1 MENRNKFS
9 SKWGFIMACVGSA
22 VGLANVWAFP
32 YQLGANGGLAFLFPY
47 LIFAFIFGRVGLA
60 AENAIG
66 RKYKSG
72 PMVVY
77 KEAYKEKNMEK
88 FGSVVR
94 WLPMLGVGLLAIGYA
109 VVITYVLKALID
121 TITGSIFATDSTS
134 WFDMISTSDF
144 KLVIAHLILMV
155 LVYFALV
162 YETKGIEKTNKLIM
176 PLFFILFLILA
187 LRVFFLDGAMGG
199 YKFIFSLDI
208 EKLKNIKTWVAAM
221 GQAFFSLSLVGT
233 VMVVYGS
240 YLPDDEDVIKAS
252 TITTSLDT
260 LAAMISSFVMLPACF
275 AYGFS
280 PTSGPK
286 LLFVVLPQALKEMP
300 LGRLY
305 GIILFLAIVFAGISS
320 IQSMLETITEA
331 IEYKFPKLK
340 RKSILIVLIGII
352 YLVGIFI
359 EPISKWG
366 PWMDIVTIYIL
377 PISGIIGAITWF
389 WVIKK
394 EKLLAEV
401 NKNVGNKYGKTWYYT
416 GKFIFV
422 PLAIALCFIALRYH
436 ISF

>member
-1 MENRNKFS
+1 
-9 SKWGFIMACVGSA
+9 MACVGSA

-47 LIFAFIFGRVGLA
+47 LIFAYIFGRVGLA

-121 TITGSIFATDSTS
+121 TITGSIFATNSTS
-134 WFDMISTSDF
+134 WFDMISNSDF
-144 KLVIAHLILMV
+144 KLVIPHLILMV

-240 YLPDDEDVIKAS
+240 YLSDDEDVIKAS
-252 TITTSLDT
+252 TITTGLDT

-305 GIILFLAIVFAGISS
+305 SIILFLAIIFAGISS
-320 IQSMLETITEA
+320 IQSMLETLTEA

-340 RKSILIVLIGII
+340 RKTILIVLISII

-377 PISGIIGAITWF
+377 PVSGIIGAITWF

-394 EKLLAEV
+394 ENLLEEV
-401 NKNVGNKYGKTWYYT
+401 NKSVGNKYGKTWYYT

-422 PLAIALCFIALRYH
+422 PLAIALCFIALKYH

>member
-47 LIFAFIFGRVGLA
+47 LIFAYIFGRVGLA

-121 TITGSIFATDSTS
+121 TITGSIFATNSTS
-134 WFDMISTSDF
+134 WFDMISNSDF
-144 KLVIAHLILMV
+144 KLVIPHLILMV

-240 YLPDDEDVIKAS
+240 YLSDDEDVIKAS
-252 TITTSLDT
+252 TITTGLDT

-305 GIILFLAIVFAGISS
+305 GIILFLAIIFAGISS
-320 IQSMLETITEA
+320 IQSMLETLTEA

-340 RKSILIVLIGII
+340 RKSILIVLISII

-377 PISGIIGAITWF
+377 PVSGIIGAITWF

-394 EKLLAEV
+394 ENLLEEV
-401 NKNVGNKYGKTWYYT
+401 NKSVGNKYGKTWYYT

-422 PLAIALCFIALRYH
+422 PLAIALCFIALKYH

>member
-47 LIFAFIFGRVGLA
+47 LIFAYIFGRVGLA

-121 TITGSIFATDSTS
+121 TITGGIFAIDSTS
-134 WFDMISTSDF
+134 WFDTISNSDF
-144 KLVIAHLILMV
+144 KLVIPHLILMV

-221 GQAFFSLSLVGT
+221 GQAFFSLSLVRT

-252 TITTSLDT
+252 TITTGLDT

-305 GIILFLAIVFAGISS
+305 GIILFLAIIFAGISS
-320 IQSMLETITEA
+320 IQSMLETLTEA

-340 RKSILIVLIGII
+340 RKSILIVLISII

-377 PISGIIGAITWF
+377 PVSGIIGAITWF

-394 EKLLAEV
+394 ENLLEEV
-401 NKNVGNKYGKTWYYT
+401 NKSVGNKYGKTWYYT

-422 PLAIALCFIALRYH
+422 PLAIALCFIALKYH

>member
-109 VVITYVLKALID
+109 VVITYVLKALLD

-144 KLVIAHLILMV
+144 KLVIPHLILMV

-252 TITTSLDT
+252 TITTGLDT

-340 RKSILIVLIGII
+340 RKSILIVLISII
-352 YLVGIFI
+352 YLIGIFI

-377 PISGIIGAITWF
+377 PVSGIIGAITWF

-394 EKLLAEV
+394 ENLLEEV
-401 NKNVGNKYGKTWYYT
+401 NKSVGNKYGNAWYYT

>member
-47 LIFAFIFGRVGLA
+47 LIFAYIFGRVGLA

-121 TITGSIFATDSTS
+121 TITGSIFATNSTS
-134 WFDMISTSDF
+134 WFDMISNSDF
-144 KLVIAHLILMV
+144 KLVIPHLILMV

-252 TITTSLDT
+252 TITTGLDT

-305 GIILFLAIVFAGISS
+305 GIILFLAIIFAGISS

-340 RKSILIVLIGII
+340 RKSILIVLISII

-377 PISGIIGAITWF
+377 PVSGIIGAITWF

-394 EKLLAEV
+394 ENLLEEV
-401 NKNVGNKYGKTWYYT
+401 NKNVGNKYGNAWYYT

-422 PLAIALCFIALRYH
+422 PLAIVLCFIALKYH

>member
-47 LIFAFIFGRVGLA
+47 LIFAYIFGRVGLA

-134 WFDMISTSDF
+134 WFGMISNSDF
-144 KLVIAHLILMV
+144 KLVIPHLILMV

-252 TITTSLDT
+252 TITTGLDT

-305 GIILFLAIVFAGISS
+305 GIILFLAIIFAGISS

-340 RKSILIVLIGII
+340 RKSILIVLISII

-377 PISGIIGAITWF
+377 PVSGIIGAITWF

-394 EKLLAEV
+394 ENLLEEV
-401 NKNVGNKYGKTWYYT
+401 NKSVGNKYGKTWYYT

-422 PLAIALCFIALRYH
+422 PLAIVLCFIALKYH

>member
-252 TITTSLDT
+252 TITTGLDT

-340 RKSILIVLIGII
+340 RKSILIVLISII

-394 EKLLAEV
+394 ENLLEEV
-401 NKNVGNKYGKTWYYT
+401 NKSVGNKYGNAWYYI

>member
-109 VVITYVLKALID
+109 VVITYVLKALLD
-121 TITGSIFATDSTS
+121 TITGRIFATDSTS

-144 KLVIAHLILMV
+144 KLVIPHLILMV

-331 IEYKFPKLK
+331 IEYKFPKLE
-340 RKSILIVLIGII
+340 RKSILIVLISII
-352 YLVGIFI
+352 YLIGIFI

-377 PISGIIGAITWF
+377 PVSGIIGAITWF

-394 EKLLAEV
+394 EKLLEEV
-401 NKNVGNKYGKTWYYT
+401 NKSVGNKYSKTWYYT

>member
-47 LIFAFIFGRVGLA
+47 LIFAYIFGRVGLA

-121 TITGSIFATDSTS
+121 TITGSIFATNSTS
-134 WFDMISTSDF
+134 WFDMISNSDF
-144 KLVIAHLILMV
+144 KLVIPPLILMV

-208 EKLKNIKTWVAAM
+208 EKLKNIKIWVAAM

-252 TITTSLDT
+252 TITTGLDT

-305 GIILFLAIVFAGISS
+305 GIILFLAIIFAGISS
-320 IQSMLETITEA
+320 IQSMLETLTEA

-340 RKSILIVLIGII
+340 RKSILIVLISII

-377 PISGIIGAITWF
+377 PVSGIIGAITWF

-394 EKLLAEV
+394 ENLLEEV
-401 NKNVGNKYGKTWYYT
+401 NKSVGNKYGKTWYYT

-422 PLAIALCFIALRYH
+422 PLAIVLCFIALKYH

>member
-47 LIFAFIFGRVGLA
+47 LIFAYIFGRVGLA

-121 TITGSIFATDSTS
+121 TITGSIFAIDSTS
-134 WFDMISTSDF
+134 WFDMISNSDF
-144 KLVIAHLILMV
+144 KLVIPHLILMV

-176 PLFFILFLILA
+176 PLFFILFLILS

-252 TITTSLDT
+252 TITTGLDT

-305 GIILFLAIVFAGISS
+305 GIILFLAIIFAGISS
-320 IQSMLETITEA
+320 IQSMLETLTEA

-340 RKSILIVLIGII
+340 RKTILIVLISII

-377 PISGIIGAITWF
+377 PVSGIIGAITWF

-394 EKLLAEV
+394 ENLLEEV
-401 NKNVGNKYGKTWYYT
+401 NKSVGNKYGKTWYYT

-422 PLAIALCFIALRYH
+422 PLAIALCFIALKYH

>member
-109 VVITYVLKALID
+109 VVITYVLKALLD
-121 TITGSIFATDSTS
+121 TITGRIFATDSTS

-144 KLVIAHLILMV
+144 KLVIPHLILMV

-240 YLPDDEDVIKAS
+240 YLSDDEDVIKAS
-252 TITTSLDT
+252 TITTGLDT

-340 RKSILIVLIGII
+340 RKSILIVLISII

-377 PISGIIGAITWF
+377 PVSGIIGAITWF
-389 WVIKK
+389 WIIKK
-394 EKLLAEV
+394 ENLLEEV
-401 NKNVGNKYGKTWYYT
+401 NKNVGNKYGNAWYYT

>member
-47 LIFAFIFGRVGLA
+47 LIFAYIFGRVGLA

-121 TITGSIFATDSTS
+121 TITGSIFATNSTS
-134 WFDMISTSDF
+134 WFDMISNSDF
-144 KLVIAHLILMV
+144 NLVIPHLILMV

-252 TITTSLDT
+252 TITTGLDT

-305 GIILFLAIVFAGISS
+305 GIILFLAIIFAGISS
-320 IQSMLETITEA
+320 IQSMLETLTEA

-340 RKSILIVLIGII
+340 RKSILIVLISII

-377 PISGIIGAITWF
+377 PVSGIIGAITWF

-394 EKLLAEV
+394 ENLLEEV
-401 NKNVGNKYGKTWYYT
+401 NKSVGNKYGKTWYYT

-422 PLAIALCFIALRYH
+422 PLAIALCFIALKYH

>member
-47 LIFAFIFGRVGLA
+47 LIFAYIFGRVGLA

-121 TITGSIFATDSTS
+121 TITGSIFATNSTS
-134 WFDMISTSDF
+134 WFDMISNSDF
-144 KLVIAHLILMV
+144 KLVIPHLILMV

-252 TITTSLDT
+252 TITTGLDT

-305 GIILFLAIVFAGISS
+305 GIILFLAIIFAGISS
-320 IQSMLETITEA
+320 IQSMLETLTEA

-340 RKSILIVLIGII
+340 RKSILIVLISII

-377 PISGIIGAITWF
+377 PVSGIIGAITWF

-394 EKLLAEV
+394 ENLLEEV
-401 NKNVGNKYGKTWYYT
+401 NKSVGNKYGNAWYYT

-422 PLAIALCFIALRYH
+422 PLAIVLCFIALKYH

>member
-121 TITGSIFATDSTS
+121 TITGSIFATNSTS
-134 WFDMISTSDF
+134 WFDMISNSDF
-144 KLVIAHLILMV
+144 KLVIPHLILMV

-252 TITTSLDT
+252 TITTGLDT

-305 GIILFLAIVFAGISS
+305 GIILFLAIIFAGISS
-320 IQSMLETITEA
+320 IQSMLETLTEA

-340 RKSILIVLIGII
+340 RKSILIVLISII

-377 PISGIIGAITWF
+377 PVSGIIGAITWF

-394 EKLLAEV
+394 ENLLEEV
-401 NKNVGNKYGKTWYYT
+401 NKSVGNKYGKTWYYT

-422 PLAIALCFIALRYH
+422 PLAIALCFIALKYH

>member
-47 LIFAFIFGRVGLA
+47 LIFAYIFGRVGLA

-121 TITGSIFATDSTS
+121 TITGSIFATNSTS
-134 WFDMISTSDF
+134 WFDMISNSDF
-144 KLVIAHLILMV
+144 KLVIPHLILMV

-240 YLPDDEDVIKAS
+240 YLSDDEDVIKAS
-252 TITTSLDT
+252 TITTGLDT

-305 GIILFLAIVFAGISS
+305 SIILFLAIIFAGISS
-320 IQSMLETITEA
+320 IQSMLETLTEA

-340 RKSILIVLIGII
+340 RKTILIVLISII

-377 PISGIIGAITWF
+377 PVSGIIGAITWF

-394 EKLLAEV
+394 ENLLKEV
-401 NKNVGNKYGKTWYYT
+401 NKSVGNKYGKTWYYT

-422 PLAIALCFIALRYH
+422 PLAIALCFIALKYH

>member
-121 TITGSIFATDSTS
+121 TITGSIFATNSTS
-134 WFDMISTSDF
+134 WFDMISNSDF
-144 KLVIAHLILMV
+144 KLVIPHLILMV

-252 TITTSLDT
+252 TITTGLDT

-305 GIILFLAIVFAGISS
+305 GIILFLAIIFAGISS
-320 IQSMLETITEA
+320 IQSMLETLTEA

-340 RKSILIVLIGII
+340 RKTILIVLISII

-377 PISGIIGAITWF
+377 PVSGIIGAITWF

-394 EKLLAEV
+394 ENLLEEV
-401 NKNVGNKYGKTWYYT
+401 NKSVGNKYGKTWYYT

-422 PLAIALCFIALRYH
+422 PLAIVLCFIALKYH

>member
-47 LIFAFIFGRVGLA
+47 LIFAYIFGRVGLA

-109 VVITYVLKALID
+109 VVITYVLKALLD
-121 TITGSIFATDSTS
+121 TITGRIFATDSTS

-144 KLVIAHLILMV
+144 KLVIPHLILMV

-252 TITTSLDT
+252 TITTGLDT

-340 RKSILIVLIGII
+340 RESILIVLISII

-377 PISGIIGAITWF
+377 PVSGIIGAITWF

-394 EKLLAEV
+394 ENLLEEV
-401 NKNVGNKYGKTWYYT
+401 NKSVGNKYGKTWYYT

-422 PLAIALCFIALRYH
+422 PLAIALCFIALKYH

>member
-9 SKWGFIMACVGSA
+9 SKWGFIMTCVGSA

-47 LIFAFIFGRVGLA
+47 LIFAYIFGRVGLA

-121 TITGSIFATDSTS
+121 TITGSIFATNSTS
-134 WFDMISTSDF
+134 WFDMISNSDF
-144 KLVIAHLILMV
+144 KLVIPHLILMV

-252 TITTSLDT
+252 TITTGLDT

-305 GIILFLAIVFAGISS
+305 GIILFLAIIFAGISS

-340 RKSILIVLIGII
+340 RKSILIVLISII

-377 PISGIIGAITWF
+377 PVSGIIGAITWF

-394 EKLLAEV
+394 ENLLEEV
-401 NKNVGNKYGKTWYYT
+401 NKNVGNKYGNAWYYT

-422 PLAIALCFIALRYH
+422 PLAIVLCFIALKYH

>member
-47 LIFAFIFGRVGLA
+47 LIFAYIFGRVGLA

-134 WFDMISTSDF
+134 WFGMISNSDF
-144 KLVIAHLILMV
+144 KLVIPHLILMV

-221 GQAFFSLSLVGT
+221 GQAFFSLSLVRT

-252 TITTSLDT
+252 TITTGLDT

-305 GIILFLAIVFAGISS
+305 GIILFLAIIFAGISS
-320 IQSMLETITEA
+320 IQSMLETLTEA

-340 RKSILIVLIGII
+340 RKTILIVLISII

-377 PISGIIGAITWF
+377 PVSGIIGAITWF

-394 EKLLAEV
+394 ENLLEEV
-401 NKNVGNKYGKTWYYT
+401 NKSVGNKYGKTWYYT

-422 PLAIALCFIALRYH
+422 PLAIVLCFIALKYH

>member
-47 LIFAFIFGRVGLA
+47 LIFAYIFGRVGLA

-134 WFDMISTSDF
+134 WFGMISNSDF
-144 KLVIAHLILMV
+144 KLVIPHLILMV

-252 TITTSLDT
+252 TITTGLDT

-305 GIILFLAIVFAGISS
+305 GIILFLAIIFAGISS
-320 IQSMLETITEA
+320 IQSMLETLTEA

-340 RKSILIVLIGII
+340 RKSILIVLISIF

-377 PISGIIGAITWF
+377 PVSGIIGAITWF

-394 EKLLAEV
+394 ENLLEEV
-401 NKNVGNKYGKTWYYT
+401 NKNVGNKYGNAWYYT

-422 PLAIALCFIALRYH
+422 PLAIVLCFIALKYH

>member
-109 VVITYVLKALID
+109 VVITYVLKALLD

-134 WFDMISTSDF
+134 WFDMISTNDF
-144 KLVIAHLILMV
+144 KLVIPHLILMV
-155 LVYFALV
+155 LAYFALV

-252 TITTSLDT
+252 TITTGLDT

-340 RKSILIVLIGII
+340 RKSILIVLISII
-352 YLVGIFI
+352 YLIGIFI

-377 PISGIIGAITWF
+377 PVSGIIGAITWF

-394 EKLLAEV
+394 ENLLEEV
-401 NKNVGNKYGKTWYYT
+401 NKSVGNKYGNAWYYT

>member
-47 LIFAFIFGRVGLA
+47 LIFAYIFGRVGLA

-134 WFDMISTSDF
+134 WFGMISNSDF
-144 KLVIAHLILMV
+144 KLVIPHLILMV

-252 TITTSLDT
+252 TITTGLDT
-260 LAAMISSFVMLPACF
+260 LSAMISSFVMLPACF

-305 GIILFLAIVFAGISS
+305 GIILFLAIIFAGISS
-320 IQSMLETITEA
+320 IQSMLETLTEA

-340 RKSILIVLIGII
+340 RKSILIVLISII

-377 PISGIIGAITWF
+377 PVSGIIGAITWF

-394 EKLLAEV
+394 ENLLEEV
-401 NKNVGNKYGKTWYYT
+401 NKSVGNKYGKTWYYT

-422 PLAIALCFIALRYH
+422 PLAIVLCFIALKYH

>member
-47 LIFAFIFGRVGLA
+47 LIFAYIFGRVGLA

-72 PMVVY
+72 PMVAY

-121 TITGSIFATDSTS
+121 TITGSIFATNSTS
-134 WFDMISTSDF
+134 WFDMISNSDF
-144 KLVIAHLILMV
+144 NLVIPHLILMV

-252 TITTSLDT
+252 TITTGLDT

-305 GIILFLAIVFAGISS
+305 GIILFLAIIFAGISS
-320 IQSMLETITEA
+320 IQSMLETLTEA

-340 RKSILIVLIGII
+340 RKSILIVLISII

-377 PISGIIGAITWF
+377 PVSGIIGAITWF

-394 EKLLAEV
+394 ENLLEEV
-401 NKNVGNKYGKTWYYT
+401 NKSVGNKYGKTWYYT

-422 PLAIALCFIALRYH
+422 PLAIALCFIALKYH

>member
-47 LIFAFIFGRVGLA
+47 LIFAYIFGRVGLA

-121 TITGSIFATDSTS
+121 TITGSIFATNSTS
-134 WFDMISTSDF
+134 WFDMISNSDF
-144 KLVIAHLILMV
+144 KLVIPHLILMV

-252 TITTSLDT
+252 TITTGLDT

-305 GIILFLAIVFAGISS
+305 GIILFLAIIFAGISS
-320 IQSMLETITEA
+320 IQSMLETLTEA

-340 RKSILIVLIGII
+340 RKSILIVLISII

-377 PISGIIGAITWF
+377 PVSGIIGAITWF

-394 EKLLAEV
+394 ENLLEEV
-401 NKNVGNKYGKTWYYT
+401 NKSVGNKYGKTWYYT

-422 PLAIALCFIALRYH
+422 PLAIALCFIALKYH

>member
-77 KEAYKEKNMEK
+77 KEVYKEKNMEK

-109 VVITYVLKALID
+109 VVITYVLKALLD

-144 KLVIAHLILMV
+144 KLVIPHLILMV

-252 TITTSLDT
+252 TITTGLDT

-340 RKSILIVLIGII
+340 RKSILIVLISII
-352 YLVGIFI
+352 YLVGIYI

-377 PISGIIGAITWF
+377 PVSGIIGAITWF

-394 EKLLAEV
+394 EKLLEEV
-401 NKNVGNKYGKTWYYT
+401 NKNVGNKYGNAWYYT

-422 PLAIALCFIALRYH
+422 PLAITLCFIALRYH

>member
-109 VVITYVLKALID
+109 VVITYVLKALLD
-121 TITGSIFATDSTS
+121 TITGIIFATDSTS

-144 KLVIAHLILMV
+144 KLVIPHLILMV

-286 LLFVVLPQALKEMP
+286 LLFVVLPQALKEIP

-340 RKSILIVLIGII
+340 RKSILIVLISII

>member
-47 LIFAFIFGRVGLA
+47 LIFAYIFGRVGLA

-121 TITGSIFATDSTS
+121 TITGSIFATNSTS
-134 WFDMISTSDF
+134 WFDMISNSDF
-144 KLVIAHLILMV
+144 KLVIPHLILMV

-252 TITTSLDT
+252 TITTGLDT

-340 RKSILIVLIGII
+340 RKSILIVLISII
-352 YLVGIFI
+352 YLIGIFI

-377 PISGIIGAITWF
+377 PVSGIIGAITWF

-394 EKLLAEV
+394 ENLLEEV
-401 NKNVGNKYGKTWYYT
+401 NKSVGNKYGKTWYYT

-422 PLAIALCFIALRYH
+422 PLAIALCFIALKYH

>member
-47 LIFAFIFGRVGLA
+47 LIFAYIFGRVGLA

-134 WFDMISTSDF
+134 WFGMISNSDF
-144 KLVIAHLILMV
+144 KLVIPHLILMV

-252 TITTSLDT
+252 TITTGLDT

-305 GIILFLAIVFAGISS
+305 GIILFLAIIFAGISS
-320 IQSMLETITEA
+320 IQSMLETLTEA

-340 RKSILIVLIGII
+340 RKTILIVLISII

-377 PISGIIGAITWF
+377 PVSGIIGAITWF

-394 EKLLAEV
+394 ENLLEEV
-401 NKNVGNKYGKTWYYT
+401 NKSVGNKYGKTWYYT

-422 PLAIALCFIALRYH
+422 PLAIVLCFIALKYH

>member
-47 LIFAFIFGRVGLA
+47 LIFAYIFGRVGLA

-121 TITGSIFATDSTS
+121 TITGSIFATNSTS
-134 WFDMISTSDF
+134 WFDMISNSDF
-144 KLVIAHLILMV
+144 KLVIPPLILMV

-208 EKLKNIKTWVAAM
+208 GKLKSIKTWVAAM

-252 TITTSLDT
+252 TITTGLDT

-305 GIILFLAIVFAGISS
+305 GIILFLAIIFAGISS
-320 IQSMLETITEA
+320 IQSMLETLTEA

-340 RKSILIVLIGII
+340 RKSILIVLISII

-377 PISGIIGAITWF
+377 PVSGIIGAITWF

-394 EKLLAEV
+394 ENLLEEV
-401 NKNVGNKYGKTWYYT
+401 NKSVGNKYGKTWYYT

-422 PLAIALCFIALRYH
+422 PLAIVLCFIALKYH

>member
-1 MENRNKFS
+1 
-9 SKWGFIMACVGSA
+9 MACVGSA

-32 YQLGANGGLAFLFPY
+32 YQLGANGGFAFLLPY
-47 LIFAFIFGRVGLA
+47 LLFAFIFGRVGLA

-77 KEAYKEKNMEK
+77 KEAYKERNIEK
-88 FGSVVR
+88 FGNIIR
-94 WLPMLGVGLLAIGYA
+94 WLPMVGVGLLSIGYA
-109 VVITYVLKALID
+109 VVITYVLKALFD
-121 TITGSIFATDSTS
+121 TISGELFSVESAA
-134 WFDMISTSDF
+134 WFESISTNDF
-144 KLVIAHLILMV
+144 RVIIPHFILMV
-155 LVYFALV
+155 LVYFALA

-176 PLFFILFLILA
+176 PLFFILFLVLA
-187 LRVFFLDGAMGG
+187 VRVFFLEGALGG
-199 YKFIFSLDI
+199 YKFIFNMDLN
-208 EKLKNIKTWVAAM
+208 KLRDIKTWVAAM

-240 YLPDDEDVIKAS
+240 YLPDDEDVIRAS
-252 TITTSLDT
+252 TITMGLDT
-260 LAAMISSFVMLPACF
+260 LSAMISAFVMLPACF

-280 PTSGPK
+280 PESGPK
-286 LLFVVLPQALKEMP
+286 LLFVVLPQALKAMP

-305 GIILFLAIVFAGISS
+305 GIILFLAVVFAGISS
-320 IQSMLETITEA
+320 IQSMLEAITEA
-331 IEYKFPKLK
+331 IVYRFPHLK
-340 RKSILIVLIGII
+340 RKLVLIALITSI

-359 EPISKWG
+359 EPIAKWG

-389 WVIKK
+389 WIIKK
-394 EKLLAEV
+394 DELLAEV
-401 NKNVGNKYGKTWYYT
+401 NKSVEGKYGSVWYFT

-422 PLAIALCFIALRYH
+422 PLAVVLCFIAMRYH

>member
-88 FGSVVR
+88 FGRIIR

-109 VVITYVLKALID
+109 VVITYVLKALLD
-121 TITGSIFATDSTS
+121 TIAGSIFATDSTS

-144 KLVIAHLILMV
+144 KLVIPHLILMV

-340 RKSILIVLIGII
+340 RKSILIVLISII

-377 PISGIIGAITWF
+377 PVSGIIGAITWF
-389 WVIKK
+389 WIIKK

-401 NKNVGNKYGKTWYYT
+401 NKNVGNKYGNSWYYT
-416 GKFIFV
+416 GKFVFV

>member
-121 TITGSIFATDSTS
+121 TITGSIFATNSTS
-134 WFDMISTSDF
+134 WFDMISNSDF
-144 KLVIAHLILMV
+144 KLVIPHLILMV

-252 TITTSLDT
+252 TITTGLDT

-286 LLFVVLPQALKEMP
+286 LLFVVLPKALKEMP

-305 GIILFLAIVFAGISS
+305 GIILFLAIIFAGISS
-320 IQSMLETITEA
+320 IQSMLETLTEA

-340 RKSILIVLIGII
+340 RKSILIVLISII

-377 PISGIIGAITWF
+377 PVSGIIGAITWF

-394 EKLLAEV
+394 ENLLEEV
-401 NKNVGNKYGKTWYYT
+401 NKSVGNKYGKTWYYT

-422 PLAIALCFIALRYH
+422 PLAIVLCFIALKYH

>member
-109 VVITYVLKALID
+109 VVITYVLKALLD

-144 KLVIAHLILMV
+144 KLVIPHLILMV

-340 RKSILIVLIGII
+340 RKSILIVLISII

-377 PISGIIGAITWF
+377 PVSGIIGAITWF

-394 EKLLAEV
+394 EELLEEV
-401 NKNVGNKYGKTWYYT
+401 NKSVGNKYGNAWYYT